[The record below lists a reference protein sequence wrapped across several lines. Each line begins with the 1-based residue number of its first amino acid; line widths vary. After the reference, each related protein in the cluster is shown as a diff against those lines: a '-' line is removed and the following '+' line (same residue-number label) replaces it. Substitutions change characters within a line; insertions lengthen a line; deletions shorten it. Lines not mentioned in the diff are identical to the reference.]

1 MLEALDQPDCAYYFK
16 EGMTGDYI
24 NGVDWEKAE
33 SDPEDCAVYFARDGE
48 TIDYDGQYWSE
59 LERIQRQEALRI

>member
-1 MLEALDQPDCAYYFK
+1 
-16 EGMTGDYI
+16 MTGDYI

-59 LERIQRQEALRI
+59 LERIQRQEVLRS